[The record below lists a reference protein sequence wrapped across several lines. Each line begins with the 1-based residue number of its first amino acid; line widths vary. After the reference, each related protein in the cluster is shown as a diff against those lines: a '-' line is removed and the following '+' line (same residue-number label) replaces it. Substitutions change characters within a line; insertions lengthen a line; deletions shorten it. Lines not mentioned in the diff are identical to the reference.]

1 MARMTKTQHELQVA
15 VADLS
20 SKEQMMR
27 DKVAASADAR
37 RARLKVAEK
46 VKAGKRE
53 ILMAQL
59 AEVSDPLPSYFA
71 TFMIQPSILHQHHS
85 DFLTRFLPLSQ
96 KKAQKE
102 YESAKLHAQTTR
114 KMVDKAQVVVT
125 LARQEAEH
133 AAGLAAAEKAR
144 DAGGR

>member
-1 MARMTKTQHELQVA
+1 MTKTQHELQVA

-71 TFMIQPSILHQHHS
+71 TFNHPFCISTIPIFSLG
-85 DFLTRFLPLSQ
+85 FYLSLR
-96 KKAQKE
+96 KKHKRNTSLQSFMLKPHARW
-102 YESAKLHAQTTR
+102 STKL
-114 KMVDKAQVVVT
+114 K
-125 LARQEAEH
+125 
-133 AAGLAAAEKAR
+133 
-144 DAGGR
+144 